1 MKWLVALLL
10 ITTCLFSK
18 STTEDEDVIYTV
30 IYDYTLDKCY
40 SMDSDNNPNNMS
52 DVGILVGIVY
62 IDNGVII
69 AIERNIIDS
78 HVNNKLMLALFTDM
92 DSCEKYKSRRD

>member
-1 MKWLVALLL
+1 MKWLVVMLL

-30 IYDYTLDKCY
+30 IYDYSLDKCY

-52 DVGILVGIVY
+52 EVGVLVGIVY

-69 AIERNIIDS
+69 AIERNS
-78 HVNNKLMLALFTDM
+78 NNNLMLALFTDM
-92 DSCEKYKSRRD
+92 VSCDKYKSRRGLE

>member
-1 MKWLVALLL
+1 MLL

-18 STTEDEDVIYTV
+18 STTKDEDVIYTV
-30 IYDYTLDKCY
+30 IYDYSLDKCY

-52 DVGILVGIVY
+52 EVGVLVGIVY

-69 AIERNIIDS
+69 AIERNS
-78 HVNNKLMLALFTDM
+78 NNNLMLALFTDM
-92 DSCEKYKSRRD
+92 VSCEKYKTRRD

>member
-18 STTEDEDVIYTV
+18 PATEDEDVIYTV
-30 IYDYTLDKCY
+30 IYDYALDKCY

-52 DVGILVGIVY
+52 EVGILVGIVY

-69 AIERNIIDS
+69 AIEKNVRKKIKRKD
-78 HVNNKLMLALFTDM
+78 K
-92 DSCEKYKSRRD
+92 EKRDKEKWISKNF

>member
-1 MKWLVALLL
+1 MKWLVVMLL

-30 IYDYTLDKCY
+30 IYDYSLDKCY

-52 DVGILVGIVY
+52 EVGVLVGIVY

-69 AIERNIIDS
+69 AIERNS
-78 HVNNKLMLALFTDM
+78 NNNLMLALFTDM
-92 DSCEKYKSRRD
+92 VSCEKYKSRRD

>member
-1 MKWLVALLL
+1 MKWLVVMLL

-18 STTEDEDVIYTV
+18 STTEDEDIIYTV
-30 IYDYTLDKCY
+30 IYDYSLDKCY

-52 DVGILVGIVY
+52 EVGVLVGIVY

-69 AIERNIIDS
+69 AIERNS
-78 HVNNKLMLALFTDM
+78 NNNLMLALFTDM
-92 DSCEKYKSRRD
+92 VSCDKYKSRRD

>member
-1 MKWLVALLL
+1 MKWLVVMLL

-18 STTEDEDVIYTV
+18 STTKDEDVIYTV
-30 IYDYTLDKCY
+30 IYDYSLDKCY

-52 DVGILVGIVY
+52 EVGVLVGIVY

-69 AIERNIIDS
+69 AIERNS
-78 HVNNKLMLALFTDM
+78 NNNLMLALFTDM
-92 DSCEKYKSRRD
+92 ESCEKYKTRRD

>member
-1 MKWLVALLL
+1 MKWLVVMLL

-18 STTEDEDVIYTV
+18 STTKDEDVIYTV
-30 IYDYTLDKCY
+30 IYDYSLDKCY

-52 DVGILVGIVY
+52 EVGVLVGIVY

-69 AIERNIIDS
+69 AIERNS
-78 HVNNKLMLALFTDM
+78 NNNLMLALFTDM
-92 DSCEKYKSRRD
+92 ESCEKYKTRRVNRLC

>member
-1 MKWLVALLL
+1 MKWLVVMLL

-18 STTEDEDVIYTV
+18 STTKDEDVIYTV
-30 IYDYTLDKCY
+30 IYDYSLDKCY

-52 DVGILVGIVY
+52 EVGVLVGIVY

-69 AIERNIIDS
+69 AIERNS
-78 HVNNKLMLALFTDM
+78 NNNLMLALFTDM
-92 DSCEKYKSRRD
+92 VSCEKYKTRRD

>member
-18 STTEDEDVIYTV
+18 PTAEDEDVIYTV
-30 IYDYTLDKCY
+30 IYDYALDKCY

-52 DVGILVGIVY
+52 EVGILVGIVY

-69 AIERNIIDS
+69 AIERNTD
-78 HVNNKLMLALFTDM
+78 NKLMLALFTDM
-92 DSCEKYKSRRD
+92 DSCEKYKTRRD